1 MKHLIMSLLLLTG
14 VAAKAQGVPA
24 EIQLA
29 FDASNVQIEYQ
40 NNGWYSYDVWDE
52 STRMVLYQELLETC
66 QEWNTAPPIWEG
78 VIAAREFAYDNW
90 VVVLFKM
97 QNENGDY
104 GIVGSIIRKGEVLM

>member
-52 STRMVLYQELLETC
+52 SKGLVLYQALLETC
-66 QEWNTAPPIWEG
+66 EEWNTAPPIWEG

-104 GIVGSIIRKGEVLM
+104 GIVGSIIRKREVLM